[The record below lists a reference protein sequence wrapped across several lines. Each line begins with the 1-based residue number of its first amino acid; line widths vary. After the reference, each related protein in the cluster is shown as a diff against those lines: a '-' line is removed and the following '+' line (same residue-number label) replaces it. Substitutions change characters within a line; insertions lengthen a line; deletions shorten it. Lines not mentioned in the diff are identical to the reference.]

1 MKPRHYLITDWSNE
15 TGSTPDAIRWALL
28 EDRVRAGADARRR
41 SPGAPARALRILQR
55 CIAADPGAGPVAPDG
70 AVAEHRGR
78 VLTVGAVAEV
88 GRETASWVELC
99 VDRWLY
105 RCLLGA
111 PSAADLERLDQY
123 QYEADTN
130 DSVKET
136 T

>member
-1 MKPRHYLITDWSNE
+1 MKPRHYLITDWSNK

-28 EDRVRAGADARRR
+28 EDRV
-41 SPGAPARALRILQR
+41 PARALRILQR

-70 AVAEHRGR
+70 AVAEHRVR

-111 PSAADLERLDQY
+111 TSAADLDRLEQY
-123 QYEADTN
+123 DVAE
-130 DSVKET
+130 
-136 T
+136 